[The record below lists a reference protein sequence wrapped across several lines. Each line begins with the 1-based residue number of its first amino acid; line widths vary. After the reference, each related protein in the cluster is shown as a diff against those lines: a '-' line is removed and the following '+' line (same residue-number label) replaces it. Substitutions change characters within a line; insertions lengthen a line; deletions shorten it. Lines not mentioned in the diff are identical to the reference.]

1 MMFNQFM
8 ARIAGRFGRVE
19 PRASARAYLLG
30 LLSQAERKNCW
41 QLAEQAGHVR
51 PGPMQRLLSY
61 ARWDADAVRDD
72 IRTYAVEHFGA
83 DGGVLIVGETGFLK
97 KGRASAGVQRQYTGT
112 AGRIENS
119 QVGVFLAYATGRGRA
134 LIDRRLYLPEQS
146 WCTDP
151 ERRQAAGI
159 PGTVRFATKPRLAWE
174 MIAAALDAGVEA
186 PWVTGDEAYGQDPQ
200 LIPVLERIR
209 VKRLGG
215 GHPRTRP
222 DHLGGDKAYSSRRN
236 RRYLRRRRIKHT
248 IPEPKDQRAN
258 RRRRGSRGGR
268 PASFDKER
276 YKRRN
281 EVERT
286 INRLKHFRAV
296 VTCYDKR
303 AYVFHGTVTVAP
315 LRLWLRS

>member
-1 MMFNQFM
+1 MGRGDLTNDEW
-8 ARIAGRFGRVE
+8 ARLGPHLPKTGDRGGRWNDHRTVINGILFRVRTGVPWRDLPDWFGNWKTGYERH
-19 PRASARAYLLG
+19 RRWSADGTWDRIL
-30 LLSQAERKNCW
+30 QAV
-41 QLAEQAGHVR
+41 QA
-51 PGPMQRLLSY
+51 
-61 ARWDADAVRDD
+61 DAD
-72 IRTYAVEHFGA
+72 
-83 DGGVLIVGETGFLK
+83 
-97 KGRASAGVQRQYTGT
+97 
-112 AGRIENS
+112 
-119 QVGVFLAYATGRGRA
+119 GRGR
-134 LIDRRLYLPEQS
+134 IDWSMVSVDSTSCRAHQH
-146 WCTDP
+146 
-151 ERRQAAGI
+151 AAGASRRTPRVPKRRSAPRQHRSDEGLDRSRGGLI
-159 PGTVRFATKPRLAWE
+159 SKIHLAGEGGLRPLALLITPGQW
-174 MIAAALDAGVEA
+174 
-186 PWVTGDEAYGQDPQ
+186 GDSPQ

-236 RRYLRRRRIKHT
+236 RRYLRRGQIKHT
-248 IPEPKDQRAN
+248 IPEPKDLRAN

-303 AYVFHGTVTVAP
+303 VFVFRGTVTVASV
-315 LRLWLRS
+315 RLWLRS